1 MTSTIPK
8 KQRKANYEA
17 ATHTRRKMMSS
28 HLSPELRQKYDIRAL
43 PVRKGDVVKIMR
55 GNRPRPGRDEW
66 NAKNAIRGKEGRVT
80 DVFRRDLKIA
90 IEGIN
95 IRKADNSEVARKIH
109 PSAVM
114 IVRLDLTDP
123 KRRAKVE
130 AKISKPEGAQ

>member
-1 MTSTIPK
+1 M
-8 KQRKANYEA
+8 
-17 ATHTRRKMMSS
+17 
-28 HLSPELRQKYDIRAL
+28 
-43 PVRKGDVVKIMR
+43 
-55 GNRPRPGRDEW
+55 
-66 NAKNAIRGKEGRVT
+66 
-80 DVFRRDLKIA
+80 FRRDLKIA